1 MKTLSVLGSTGS
13 IGTQT
18 LEIVREFPER
28 FKVVALTAGNNLDL
42 LIDQI
47 LEHRP
52 EVVALADGERVAE
65 LRQRLEALEPG
76 LRPSRLPEL
85 LGGSD
90 GLCAAAAWPTA
101 QLVVTGIVGCAG
113 LLPTLAAIR
122 AGKDLALANKETLIA
137 AGPVVLP
144 ELEASGSRLLPA
156 DSEHSALFQCLQGTP
171 WADTARLSTGVPTP
185 GLRRIQLTASGGAF
199 RDWDAADLVKA
210 TVADATSHP
219 NWSMGR
225 KITVDSA
232 TLMNKGLEVIEA
244 HYLFGLDY
252 DHIEIVIHPQSIVH
266 SMVELADSSVL
277 AQLGWPDMKLPI
289 LYCLS
294 WPERIDTPWPRLDL
308 TQVGQLTFRQPD
320 RAKYPCMELAYA
332 AGRAGGTMPA
342 AMNAA
347 NEQAVA
353 LFLEE
358 RIHFLDIPRL
368 IEQVCDRHRVDLHPT
383 PNLDDVLAT
392 DAWAR
397 RAVREAAA
405 TPAGSAPAG
414 LLPR

>member
-1 MKTLSVLGSTGS
+1 VKALSVLGSTGS

-18 LEIVREFPER
+18 LELAEEFPDR

-42 LIDQI
+42 LVQQI
-47 LEHRP
+47 CRHAP
-52 EVVALADGERVAE
+52 EAVAVADPERVAA
-65 LRQRLEALEPG
+65 LRERLDG
-76 LRPSRLPEL
+76 LDPAKRPARLPEL
-85 LGGSD
+85 LGGNE
-90 GLCAAAAWPTA
+90 GLCAAAAWSTA
-101 QLVVTGIVGCAG
+101 DLVVTGIVGCAG
-113 LLPTLAAIR
+113 LLPTLAAIK

-144 ELEASGSRLLPA
+144 ELEKSGSRLLPA
-156 DSEHSALFQCLQGTP
+156 DSEHSAIFQCLQGTP
-171 WADTARLSTGVPTP
+171 YAETARLSTGVPTP

-199 RDWDAADLVKA
+199 RDWAPEDLIKA

-232 TLMNKGLEVIEA
+232 SLMNKGLEVIEA

-252 DHIEIVIHPQSIVH
+252 DQIEIVIHPQSIIH

-294 WPERIDTPWPRLDL
+294 WPERLETPWRRLDL
-308 TQVGQLTFRQPD
+308 TEVGSLTFRKPD
-320 RAKYPCMELAYA
+320 PARYPCMALAYA

-342 AMNAA
+342 VMNAA

-353 LFLEE
+353 LFLDEQ
-358 RIHFLDIPRL
+358 IHFLDIPKL
-368 IEQVCDRHRVDLHPT
+368 IDGVCDRHRVDLMGAPS
-383 PNLDDVLAT
+383 LDDVLAV

-397 RAVREAAA
+397 QAVREAAA
-405 TPAGSAPAG
+405 LVAA
-414 LLPR
+414 

>member
-18 LEIVREFPER
+18 LEIAREFPER

-42 LIDQI
+42 LVDQI
-47 LEHRP
+47 LEHQP
-52 EVVALADGERVAE
+52 EVVALADGERLAE

-76 LRPSRLPEL
+76 LRPARPPEL

-101 QLVVTGIVGCAG
+101 ELVVTGIVGCAG

-368 IEQVCDRHRVDLHPT
+368 IEQVCDRHRIDLQPT
-383 PNLDDVLAT
+383 PSLDDVLAT

-397 RAVREAAA
+397 RAVCEAAA
-405 TPAGSAPAG
+405 APVGSAPAG